1 MAHHIWTADVS
12 RRGFMAGASGLA
24 AGAVLAGTAGQA
36 QAQEGQAAVGEVVRD
51 ANVPNELVGRPA
63 EIENELRQPEARRV
77 GWAVAGLGHFATS
90 YQIPALGRAR
100 YSELKGLVSGN
111 PEKAAEIARRTGV
124 DQGSVYSYETFDQI
138 ADNPEIDV
146 VYVITPNSL
155 HRDLVVRAFEAGK
168 HVMVEKPMATTP
180 EDCEAMIAARDAAGK
195 KLMVAYRAHFEPVNL
210 MAATMIREGQLGDL
224 TFMSSDHHR
233 PLDPSTPK
241 DQWRMRRELAGGG
254 SFIDIGIYSLN
265 GTIWFMDEVP
275 SALSARTWSPE
286 GDERFAEVEA
296 VCTVQL
302 RFPSGRLATLSSGY
316 IADKKR
322 IDAWG
327 SQAVAVLDPATE
339 YMGNQLRV
347 STSEGTEDKQSEFGS
362 QVQFDREIDH
372 LSQAILNDTEVLTPG
387 EMGLRDVRLIQAIY
401 QSAAETGRWIELNE
415 DGSVAG

>member
-1 MAHHIWTADVS
+1 MAHQIWKADVS

-36 QAQEGQAAVGEVVRD
+36 QAQEAAAGGVVRD

-63 EIENELRQPEARRV
+63 EIENELRQPEARRL

-168 HVMVEKPMATTP
+168 HVMVEKPMATSP

-210 MAATMIREGQLGDL
+210 LAATMIREGQLGDL

-233 PLDPSTPK
+233 PLDPATPK

-265 GTIWFMDEVP
+265 GTIWFMGEVP

-347 STSEGTEDKQSEFGS
+347 STSEGTEDRQSEFGS
-362 QVQFDREIDH
+362 QAQFDREIDH

>member
-1 MAHHIWTADVS
+1 
-12 RRGFMAGASGLA
+12 
-24 AGAVLAGTAGQA
+24 
-36 QAQEGQAAVGEVVRD
+36 
-51 ANVPNELVGRPA
+51 
-63 EIENELRQPEARRV
+63 
-77 GWAVAGLGHFATS
+77 
-90 YQIPALGRAR
+90 
-100 YSELKGLVSGN
+100 
-111 PEKAAEIARRTGV
+111 
-124 DQGSVYSYETFDQI
+124 
-138 ADNPEIDV
+138 
-146 VYVITPNSL
+146 
-155 HRDLVVRAFEAGK
+155 
-168 HVMVEKPMATTP
+168 MVEKPMATTP

-254 SFIDIGIYSLN
+254 SFIDIGINYHN

>member
-1 MAHHIWTADVS
+1 K
-12 RRGFMAGASGLA
+12 
-24 AGAVLAGTAGQA
+24 
-36 QAQEGQAAVGEVVRD
+36 
-51 ANVPNELVGRPA
+51 
-63 EIENELRQPEARRV
+63 ARRL
-77 GWAVAGLGHFATS
+77 GWAVAGLGNFATS

-111 PEKAAEIARRTGV
+111 PEKAREIASRTGV
-124 DQGSVYSYETFDQI
+124 AEGSVYSYEDFDRI

-168 HVMVEKPMATTP
+168 HVMVEKPMAASV

-195 KLMVAYRAHFEPVNL
+195 RLMVAYRAHFEPVNL

-241 DQWRMRRELAGGG
+241 DQWRMKRELSGGG

-265 GTIWFMDEVP
+265 GTIWFMDEAP

-286 GDERFAEVEA
+286 GDERFADVEA

-327 SQAVAVLDPATE
+327 SQATAVLDPATE

-347 STSEGTEDKQSEFGS
+347 SSSEGTEDRQSEFGS
-362 QVQFDREIDH
+362 QEQFNREIDH
-372 LSQAILNDTEVLTPG
+372 LSQAILNGTEVLTPG

-401 QSAAETGRWIELNE
+401 QSAADTGRWIELNE
-415 DGSVAG
+415 DGSARS

>member
-1 MAHHIWTADVS
+1 MAQELWTTGVS

-24 AGAVLAGTAGQA
+24 AGAVLAGAAGPSAA
-36 QAQEGQAAVGEVVRD
+36 QVDQAAAAGVVRD
-51 ANVPNELVGRPA
+51 GNLPNELVGRPA
-63 EIENELRQPEARRV
+63 EIENELRQPEDRRL
-77 GWAVAGLGHFATS
+77 GWAVAGLGNFATS

-111 PEKAAEIARRTGV
+111 PKKAAEIAARTGV
-124 DQGSVYSYETFDQI
+124 AEGSVYSYETFDQI

-146 VYVITPNSL
+146 VYVVTPNSL

-168 HVMVEKPMATTP
+168 HVMVEKPMATSA

-241 DQWRMRRELAGGG
+241 DQWRMRRELSGGG

-265 GTIWFMDEVP
+265 GTIWFMGEAP
-275 SALSARTWSPE
+275 AALSARTWSPE

-339 YMGNQLRV
+339 YMGNRLQI
-347 STSEGTEDKQSEFGS
+347 STVEGTEVKQSEFGS
-362 QVQFDREIDH
+362 QEQFTREIDH

-387 EMGLRDVRLIQAIY
+387 EMGLRDVRLIQAVY
-401 QSAAETGRWIELNE
+401 RSAGNGGAWVELNQ
-415 DGSVAG
+415 DGTVAS